1 LFQGKYRLPNQQ
13 DWREIT
19 LPTEKTLWGGEP
31 GADLLTNY
39 LRPERLTLFT
49 DLKRNDFIK
58 TLRLMPDP
66 TGEIEVY
73 ETFWKI
79 ENEVEK
85 CAPPLLV
92 YADLFINRRQK
103 KSRNCTVHL

>member
-1 LFQGKYRLPNQQ
+1 
-13 DWREIT
+13 
-19 LPTEKTLWGGEP
+19 
-31 GADLLTNY
+31 
-39 LRPERLTLFT
+39 
-49 DLKRNDFIK
+49 
-58 TLRLMPDP
+58 MPDP